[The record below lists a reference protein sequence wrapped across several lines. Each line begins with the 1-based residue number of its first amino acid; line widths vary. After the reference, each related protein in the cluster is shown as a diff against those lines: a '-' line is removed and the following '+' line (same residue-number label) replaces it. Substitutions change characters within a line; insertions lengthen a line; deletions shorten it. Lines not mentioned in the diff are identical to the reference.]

1 MLIMNLRQLA
11 LDLLSGV
18 VDGFAEVRGGF
29 FGNDELAID
38 LDGEFAGFGEGAFI
52 NDGID
57 ADDGV
62 VEFFEVFCG
71 INGGL
76 VFDIGKG
83 AMAGGD
89 MDIHDRLLC
98 Q

>member
-1 MLIMNLRQLA
+1 MNLRQLA
-11 LDLLSGV
+11 LDLLCCV
-18 VDGFAEVRGGF
+18 VNGLGEFRGGF

-38 LDGEFAGFGEGAFI
+38 LHSVFAGFGEGAFI
-52 NDGID
+52 NNGID

-71 INGGL
+71 VNGGL
-76 VFDIGKG
+76 VFGIGKG

-89 MDIHDRLLC
+89 MDIHDDLLF

>member
-1 MLIMNLRQLA
+1 MDLRQLA
-11 LDLLSGV
+11 LDLLCGV
-18 VDGFAEVRGGF
+18 VDGLAEVWGGF
-29 FGNDELAID
+29 FGNDELTID

-52 NDGID
+52 NDCID

-62 VEFFEVFCG
+62 VEFFEVCCG
-71 INGGL
+71 VNGGL

>member
-1 MLIMNLRQLA
+1 MNLRQLA
-11 LDLLSGV
+11 LDLLCGV
-18 VDGFAEVRGGF
+18 VDGFAEVWGGF

-57 ADDGV
+57 ADDGAV
-62 VEFFEVFCG
+62 VLLEVCCG
-71 INGGL
+71 VNGGL
-76 VFDIGKG
+76 VFGIGKG
-83 AMAGGD
+83 AMACGD
-89 MDIHDRLLC
+89 MDIHCRLLC